1 MTFRR
6 DAKSPAVL
14 ERWSRRASS
23 QGLELS
29 KSVPKNVLL
38 CVNQFQRK
46 QKKGT
51 VDVWWLYDDGGL
63 TMLIPYLLSTRSQFS
78 GCKLRVFA
86 LANKKYELDQE
97 QRNMAALLSKFRIEY
112 SDVTVIPDIVK
123 PPMESTKAEF
133 QKLLNPWRRSSLETD
148 IQDAPK
154 PYVTDSEILAVKE
167 KTYRNLRLHELLRQH
182 STGATLVVMTLPMPR
197 KGTCTAPM
205 YMAWL
210 EMLTRDMPP
219 FLLVRGNQTS
229 VLTFYS

>member
-1 MTFRR
+1 
-6 DAKSPAVL
+6 
-14 ERWSRRASS
+14 
-23 QGLELS
+23 
-29 KSVPKNVLL
+29 
-38 CVNQFQRK
+38 
-46 QKKGT
+46 
-51 VDVWWLYDDGGL
+51 
-63 TMLIPYLLSTRSQFS
+63 MLIPYLLSTRSQFP

-123 PPMESTKAEF
+123 SPKESTKAEF
-133 QKLLNPWRRSSLETD
+133 NRILKPWRRSS
-148 IQDAPK
+148 QDVDAKDLTTPF
-154 PYVTDSEILAVKE
+154 VSDSEVLAVKE
-167 KTYRNLRLHELLRQH
+167 KTYRNLRLHELLREH
-182 STGATLVVMTLPMPR
+182 STNASLVVMTLPMPR

-210 EMLTRDMPP
+210 EMLTKDMPP

>member
-1 MTFRR
+1 LAR
-6 DAKSPAVL
+6 
-14 ERWSRRASS
+14 
-23 QGLELS
+23 
-29 KSVPKNVLL
+29 SVPKNVLL
-38 CVNQFQRK
+38 SVNQFQRK

-123 PPMESTKAEF
+123 PPKESTKAEF
-133 QKLLNPWRRSSLETD
+133 HKILKPWRRSS
-148 IQDAPK
+148 QDAETKNLTTPF
-154 PYVTDSEILAVKE
+154 VSDSEVLAVKE
-167 KTYRNLRLHELLRQH
+167 KTYRNLRLHELLREH
-182 STGATLVVMTLPMPR
+182 STNASLVVMTLPMPR

-210 EMLTRDMPP
+210 EMLTKDMPP